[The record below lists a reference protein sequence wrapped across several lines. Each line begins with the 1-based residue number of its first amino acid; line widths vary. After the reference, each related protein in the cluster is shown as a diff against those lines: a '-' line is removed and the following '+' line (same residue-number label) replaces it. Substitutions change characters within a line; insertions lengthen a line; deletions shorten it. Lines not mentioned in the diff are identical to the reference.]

1 MQESYGER
9 LATYIGPE
17 SCGTA
22 RKGSVEALTGEST
35 GQPLSRERIQT
46 SGRRRCRSMRKATPE
61 APIERGAFGVPRGLR
76 PWARMETP
84 HTEAGRSLVRPKQKT
99 ARGRIGKSKDV
110 RR

>member
-17 SCGTA
+17 SCGAA
-22 RKGSVEALTGEST
+22 RKGSVEALIGEST
-35 GQPLSRERIQT
+35 GQPWSRERIQT
-46 SGRRRCRSMRKATPE
+46 SGRRRFRRMRKATPE
-61 APIERGAFGVPRGLR
+61 APIERGAYGVPRGLR
-76 PWARMETP
+76 PCARRETP
-84 HTEAGRSLVRPKQKT
+84 HPEAGRSRVRPKQKI